1 MIIVF
6 LGPSTGTLEM
16 RPYNTDDA
24 ETLDIITRPGT
35 LVVLRPDLLS
45 HKHFSNG
52 RSMAISAFFL
62 QNERKSRANK
72 RHDSPKKQKSAEDG
86 VTMSAL
92 RTLLAEQSHALL
104 QAQQVQITA
113 ALSSFEERQ
122 STRLDKVEE
131 TIQAQGSTVA
141 EVQRDLQALQDR
153 LAKVEQSGVQPGGSG
168 PDRKWTLV
176 FGGWLP
182 DTRRAILLH
191 QLEGALQGVKVRDSL
206 DADPFTTGARRSV
219 ALCQF
224 KRRANEA
231 DPDVRQRM
239 LHVLQVVNASKVQLE
254 GSQKPLWA
262 AFSKTPA
269 ERGRAALAAVVRK
282 AVMRFGPHRQGDLD
296 VEYTSGRSWIRDD
309 QISGVG
315 APPQEVHQARIVN
328 TKGGEGWI
336 DEKTLSKWLEVDIAE
351 LKSLIDEHK
360 F

>member
-1 MIIVF
+1 MAVPG
-6 LGPSTGTLEM
+6 LRVPLPGGL
-16 RPYNTDDA
+16 DD
-24 ETLDIITRPGT
+24 EDDMD
-35 LVVLRPDLLS
+35 LREPKRGGESD
-45 HKHFSNG
+45 
-52 RSMAISAFFL
+52 
-62 QNERKSRANK
+62 RA
-72 RHDSPKKQKSAEDG
+72 RHDSPKKQKSVEEG
-86 VTMSAL
+86 ITMSAL
-92 RTLLAEQSHALL
+92 RTLLAEQSHSLL
-104 QAQQVQITA
+104 QAQQVQITS
-113 ALSSFEERQ
+113 ALASFEERQ
-122 STRLDKVEE
+122 STRMDKVEE
-131 TIQAQGSTVA
+131 TIQTQGATMA

-153 LAKVEQSGVQPGGSG
+153 LSRVEQSGAPSGGSG

-176 FGGWLP
+176 FGGWMP

-191 QLEGALQGVKVRDSL
+191 QLDGALQGVKVKDSL
-206 DADPFTTGARRSV
+206 DTDPFTTGARRSV

-224 KRRANEA
+224 KKRAHEA
-231 DPDVRQRM
+231 DSDVRQRM

-269 ERGRAALAAVVRK
+269 ERGRAALTAVVRK
-282 AVMRFGPHRQGDLD
+282 AVMRFGPHRAGDLD

-315 APPQEVHQARIVN
+315 AAPREVHQARTVS

-351 LKSLIDEHK
+351 LKGLIDEHK